1 MRERRKERGR
11 PVALMVAR
19 LTSPPKESRRTRESN
34 SRRCPGQRIRR
45 ACYKALP
52 LEALRFWPLLRP
64 IARGARQ
71 PQPGWKDYAATMAI
85 HGRMRLLNLR
95 SSSTKR
101 HLALNP

>member
-1 MRERRKERGR
+1 
-11 PVALMVAR
+11 
-19 LTSPPKESRRTRESN
+19 
-34 SRRCPGQRIRR
+34 
-45 ACYKALP
+45 LP